1 MGKKP
6 ESIVRFGLFECICYR
21 WRITFMEREMRHIL
35 TVIALLLFSGLPA
48 FAQDM
53 DATETKA
60 FVTQAETY
68 FNKVSTVKARFAQA
82 NNDGSILGGVFYW
95 WRPSRMR
102 FQYDL
107 PNGDYIVADGLL
119 VHYWDDAVKNYSNA
133 PVGSTLA
140 DFLLRKKIK
149 LSGDL
154 QVVSARRPKDN
165 RLILTI
171 GAGEKPGSRRSAH
184 AVPRKPDAAIEMARY
199 GWCGPD
205 HGSDAQQ
212 YRDGRETGPQPVPF
226 QAAQRL

>member
-1 MGKKP
+1 MKNF
-6 ESIVRFGLFECICYR
+6 V
-21 WRITFMEREMRHIL
+21 L
-35 TVIALLLFSGLPA
+35 TLLLMLALPFA
-48 FAQDM
+48 AMAQDLTP
-53 DATETKA
+53 AETKA
-60 FVTQAETY
+60 VTAQVEDY
-68 FNKVSTVKARFAQA
+68 FNKVTTVKARFAQA

-165 RLILTI
+165 RLILTLVQAKNPEAGDLRMLFRESPMQLLKWRVTD
-171 GAGEKPGSRRSAH
+171 GAGQITEVTLSN
-184 AVPRKPDAAIEMARY
+184 I
-199 GWCGPD
+199 
-205 HGSDAQQ
+205 
-212 YRDGRETGPQPVPF
+212 ETGVKLDPSLFRFKPPKGYDEEWKN
-226 QAAQRL
+226 R

>member
-1 MGKKP
+1 MKKL
-6 ESIVRFGLFECICYR
+6 VF
-21 WRITFMEREMRHIL
+21 
-35 TVIALLLFSGLPA
+35 ALLLLLAQPVL
-48 FAQDM
+48 AQDLTP
-53 DATETKA
+53 AETKA
-60 FVTQAETY
+60 VTAQVEDY
-68 FNKVSTVKARFAQA
+68 FNKVTTVKARFAQA

-154 QVVSARRPKDN
+154 QVVSARRPKES
-165 RLILTI
+165 RLILTLVQAKNPEAGDLRMLFRENPMQLVKWRVTD
-171 GAGEKPGSRRSAH
+171 GAGQITEVTLSN
-184 AVPRKPDAAIEMARY
+184 I
-199 GWCGPD
+199 
-205 HGSDAQQ
+205 
-212 YRDGRETGPQPVPF
+212 ETGVKLDPNLFRFKPPKGYDAEWQN
-226 QAAQRL
+226 R

>member
-1 MGKKP
+1 MKKF
-6 ESIVRFGLFECICYR
+6 IF
-21 WRITFMEREMRHIL
+21 
-35 TVIALLLFSGLPA
+35 ALLLLFVQPVC
-48 FAQDM
+48 AQDLS
-53 DATETKA
+53 AAETKA
-60 FVTQAETY
+60 ATAQVEDY
-68 FNKVSTVKARFAQA
+68 FNKVTTVKARFAQA

-140 DFLLRKKIK
+140 DFLLRKQIK

-165 RLILTI
+165 RLILTLVQAKNPEAGDLRMLFREKPMQLLKWRVTD
-171 GAGEKPGSRRSAH
+171 GAGQITEVTLSN
-184 AVPRKPDAAIEMARY
+184 I
-199 GWCGPD
+199 
-205 HGSDAQQ
+205 
-212 YRDGRETGPQPVPF
+212 ETGVKLDPNLFRFKPPKGYDEEWKN
-226 QAAQRL
+226 R

>member
-1 MGKKP
+1 
-6 ESIVRFGLFECICYR
+6 
-21 WRITFMEREMRHIL
+21 MRHIL

-68 FNKVSTVKARFAQA
+68 FNNVSTVKARFAQA
-82 NNDGSILGGVFYW
+82 NNDGSILGGIFYW

-107 PNGDYIVADGLL
+107 PNGDYIVSDGLL

-133 PVGSTLA
+133 PIGSTLA
-140 DFLLRKKIK
+140 DFLLRKKIT

-154 QVVSARRPKDN
+154 KAVSARRPKKN
-165 RLILTI
+165 RVILTMVQTADPEAGDLRLLFRENPMQLLKWRVTD
-171 GAGEKPGSRRSAH
+171 GAGQITEVTLSN
-184 AVPRKPDAAIEMARY
+184 I
-199 GWCGPD
+199 
-205 HGSDAQQ
+205 
-212 YRDGRETGPQPVPF
+212 ETGVKLDPNLFRFKPPKGYDTDWQN
-226 QAAQRL
+226 R